1 MTEHERLVM
10 CNIIYAVETGGQV
23 YGQKDYADFTE
34 AYTNS
39 SSEHAITIGAGQ
51 WYGNEAR
58 TLLLNI
64 KSTDAATFKKYDNA
78 GVASDL
84 TKTDWSNYRISK
96 TSAKAKAIV
105 KIIDSAVGHRCQDKL
120 VDTQMEAYVKEAAAL
135 GVTYMDAKMMC
146 ANFRHQGGASAVKR
160 ILAKTAKPYTL
171 DHLYAACQTDTGNQV
186 GAYKSRQKMVY
197 NALKTHI
204 TNYKVT
210 AAEAIQAAIKI
221 AKAEVGYFEKKSN
234 ANLDSKTANAGTA
247 NYTKYWRDVDPSN
260 QAAPWCA
267 CFISWV
273 YMKAFGKTTAAKL
286 LKHWPYIS
294 VPQLSGLFTHYA
306 TPKVGDIFMYHNGSV
321 FSHTGLVIAV
331 SGDKFVTIEGNTND
345 GSGVVAEGIGV
356 YQKTRYNSQ
365 LPGSK
370 FARPNYSIVTSING
384 SGEDPVPPS
393 TWVTT
398 GTAVCTGDD
407 VYVRQTPGGTV
418 MGMVSKGTKLEL
430 DGTSSGVWVHVRVS
444 GIGIGYM
451 HQDYVGKDSGSAGSS
466 PVATAQKALN
476 SKFNAGLSVDG
487 IWGPACKKAYIKA
500 IQSALNSV
508 YGAGL
513 ATDGIWGTNT
523 SNACAAHVL
532 SEGANNLYVGVLQI
546 GLYAHS
552 ITLNSGIDNDF
563 GPSTKQG
570 VIKFQSSQGL
580 AADGMAGRDTF
591 ARLAGV

>member
-1 MTEHERLVM
+1 MTEHEKLVM
-10 CNIIYAVETGGQV
+10 RNIIYAVETGGQV

-64 KSTDAATFKKYDNA
+64 KSADAATFKKYDNA

-451 HQDYVGKDSGSAGSS
+451 HQDYVGKESGSTGSS
-466 PVATAQKALN
+466 PVTTAQKALN
-476 SKFNAGLSVDG
+476 SKFSAGLAVDG

-500 IQSALNSV
+500 IQFALNSV

>member
-1 MTEHERLVM
+1 MTEHEKLVM
-10 CNIIYAVETGGQV
+10 RNIIYAVETGGQV

-64 KSTDAATFKKYDNA
+64 KSADAATFKKYDNA

-221 AKAEVGYFEKKSN
+221 AKAEIGYLEKASN
-234 ANLDSKTANAGTA
+234 KDLDDKTANAGNG
-247 NYTKYWRDVDPSN
+247 NYTKHWRDV
-260 QAAPWCA
+260 APEYQGSYWCA
-267 CFISWV
+267 GFISWV
-273 YMKAFGKTTAAKL
+273 FMKAFGKSKAIEL

-294 VPQLSGLFTHYA
+294 VYDLSTRFTHYS
-306 TPKVGDIFMYHNGSV
+306 TPKVGDIVMFYSSSQGYY
-321 FSHTGLVIAV
+321 HTGLVISV
-331 SGDKFVTIEGNTND
+331 NGSQFTTIEGNTSG
-345 GSGVVAEGIGV
+345 GSGIDPNGGGV
-356 YQKTRYNSQ
+356 FQKNRSVNSGT
-365 LPGSK
+365 L
-370 FARPNYSIVTSING
+370 FARPDYSIVTSING

-407 VYVRQTPGGTV
+407 VYVRKTPGGTV

-451 HQDYVGKDSGSAGSS
+451 HQDYVGKDSGSTGSS
-466 PVATAQKALN
+466 PVTTAQKALN
-476 SKFNAGLSVDG
+476 SKFSAGLAVDG

-546 GLYAHS
+546 GLYAHN

-591 ARLAGV
+591 ARLADV